1 MKKIIIIVFLTLS
14 FFSRSLTS
22 EISDY
27 EIEGISVGDSLLVF
41 FEESEIKKNF
51 FSVSDAV
58 TGVTGATITARGA
71 WAVYRGL
78 HWRCFSLIAKTR

>member
-22 EISDY
+22 ELSDY

-41 FEESEIKKNF
+41 FEESEIKKKLF
-51 FSVSDAV
+51 
-58 TGVTGATITARGA
+58 
-71 WAVYRGL
+71 L
-78 HWRCFSLIAKTR
+78 